1 MTAKRRA
8 VAPVTVTQRARTAAG
23 VTVTQKAK
31 TPAGVTKTVKVGQTV
46 GGECPASAPIKG
58 NASSMIYHVPGG
70 EFYDRTN
77 PEKSFATE
85 AAARAAGYRA
95 SKR

>member
-1 MTAKRRA
+1 
-8 VAPVTVTQRARTAAG
+8 
-23 VTVTQKAK
+23 
-31 TPAGVTKTVKVGQTV
+31 
-46 GGECPASAPIKG
+46 
-58 NASSMIYHVPGG
+58 MIYHVPGG

-77 PEKSFATE
+77 PEKCFATE